1 MSLNTTT
8 RLALLGAC
16 LLWAVSFVATKI
28 ALEVVPPLTVV
39 SLRLII
45 ASMCFLPFLAAGGRW
60 RTIAD
65 RSTMLKLFGL
75 SLFGAGLH
83 YGFQTV
89 GLQTTNASNASVY
102 VATGPITILLLAVV
116 FLGERLNARKILGI
130 LIAIA
135 GVLVVMGFETLS
147 GFDLGGDLV
156 GDLLVFASI
165 VMWGCF
171 TVFGK
176 KVTDFLGALT
186 VTAAVTLI
194 GATWMAPV
202 GWMEMQRTGF
212 SLGEITPNAWAA
224 IIYLGAA
231 CNFLAVLLYFTA
243 LQRTE
248 SQKVGVYLYSIPPM
262 TAVAAALVL
271 GEPITFGLIVG
282 TVLVIAG
289 VALTERG

>member
-1 MSLNTTT
+1 VTAGT

-16 LLWAVSFVATKI
+16 TLWAVSFVATKI
-28 ALEVVPPLTVV
+28 ALEVAPPLTVV
-39 SLRLII
+39 SLRLLV
-45 ASMCFLPFLAAGGRW
+45 AAVFFLAILAAGDRW
-60 RTIAD
+60 RAVAD
-65 RSTMLKLFGL
+65 RPILLRLFGL

-116 FLGERLNARKILGI
+116 FLGEKLTERKILGI
-130 LIAIA
+130 VIAVA
-135 GVLVVMGFETLS
+135 GVLVVMGPETLA
-147 GFDLGGDLV
+147 GFELDSDV
-156 GDLLVFASI
+156 TGDLLVLASI

-176 KVTDFLGALT
+176 RITDQLGALT
-186 VTAAVTLI
+186 VTASVTLI
-194 GATWMAPV
+194 GALWMAPV
-202 GWMEMQRTGF
+202 GWLEMHRTGF
-212 SLGEITPNAWAA
+212 ALTEITPTAWGA
-224 IIYLGAA
+224 IAYLGAG

-248 SQKVGVYLYSIPPM
+248 SQVVGVYLYSIPPM
-262 TAVAAALVL
+262 TAVAAAVVL
-271 GEPITFGLIVG
+271 GEPITLGLVVG

>member
-1 MSLNTTT
+1 MKTGT

-16 LLWAVSFVATKI
+16 FLWAISLVATKI

-39 SLRLII
+39 SLRLLI
-45 ASMCFLPFLAAGGRW
+45 ASVFFLPLLALTGRW
-60 RTIAD
+60 RRIAD
-65 RSTMLKLFGL
+65 WGILAKLFGL

-116 FLGERLNARKILGI
+116 FLSESLNARKIVGI
-130 LIAIA
+130 VIAMA
-135 GVLVVMGFETLS
+135 GVLVVMGLDTITGFEL
-147 GFDLGGDLV
+147 DDNLL

-176 KVTDFLGALT
+176 KITDRLGALT
-186 VTAAVTLI
+186 VTATVTLI
-194 GATWMAPV
+194 GAVWMTPV
-202 GWMEMQRTGF
+202 GLIEMQRTGF
-212 SLGEITPNAWAA
+212 SLAEVTPTAWTAVA
-224 IIYLGAA
+224 YLGGC

-243 LQRTE
+243 LGHTE
-248 SQKVGVYLYSIPPM
+248 SQKVGVYLYAIPPM

-271 GEPITFGLIVG
+271 AEPITLGLVVG
-282 TVLVIAG
+282 TLLVIGG

>member
-1 MSLNTTT
+1 LNAKT

-16 LLWAVSFVATKI
+16 FLWAVSFVATKI
-28 ALEVVPPLTVV
+28 ALEAVPPLTVV
-39 SLRLII
+39 SLRLLI
-45 ASMCFLPFLAAGGRW
+45 ASVCFLPLLVLTGRW
-60 RTIAD
+60 RRVTD
-65 RSTMLKLFGL
+65 GKTLLKIFGL

-102 VATGPITILLLAVV
+102 VATGPITILLLAVI
-116 FLGERLNARKILGI
+116 FLGEKLNARKILGI
-130 LIAIA
+130 IIAIA
-135 GVLVVMGFETLS
+135 GVLVVMGLETVAEFSLD
-147 GFDLGGDLV
+147 GNLIGDI
-156 GDLLVFASI
+156 LVFASI

-176 KVTDFLGALT
+176 RVTDQLGALT
-186 VTAAVTLI
+186 ITATVTLI

-202 GWMEMQRTGF
+202 GWFEMQSTGF
-212 SLGEITPNAWAA
+212 SLAGITPTAWVAV
-224 IIYLGAA
+224 IYLGAA

-243 LQRTE
+243 LQKTE

-271 GEPITFGLIVG
+271 GEPITLGLVVG

>member
-1 MSLNTTT
+1 MSPST

-16 LLWAVSFVATKI
+16 FLWAVSFVATKI
-28 ALEVVPPLTVV
+28 ALDVVPPLTVV
-39 SLRLII
+39 SLRLLI
-45 ASMCFLPFLAAGGRW
+45 AAGCFLPVLMTGGRW
-60 RTIAD
+60 KTVAD
-65 RSTMLKLFGL
+65 GPTLLKLLGL

-116 FLGERLNARKILGI
+116 FLGEKLNVRKILGI
-130 LIAIA
+130 VIAVA
-135 GVLVVMGFETLS
+135 GVLVVMGMDTITGFE
-147 GFDLGGDLV
+147 LGGNLV

-176 KVTDFLGALT
+176 KVTDQLGALT

-194 GATWMAPV
+194 GATWMAPI
-202 GWMEMQRTGF
+202 GWLEMQRTGF
-212 SLGEITPNAWAA
+212 GLAEVTPTAWAA
-224 IIYLGAA
+224 VIYLGAA

-243 LQRTE
+243 LQKTE
-248 SQKVGVYLYSIPPM
+248 SQKVGIYLYAIPPM
-262 TAVAAALVL
+262 TAVSAALVL
-271 GEPITFGLIVG
+271 GEPITLGLVAG

>member
-1 MSLNTTT
+1 LNAKT

-16 LLWAVSFVATKI
+16 FLWAISFVATKI

-39 SLRLII
+39 SLRLLV
-45 ASMCFLPFLAAGGRW
+45 AAVFFLPLLVFTGRW
-60 RTIAD
+60 RRIAD
-65 RSTMLKLFGL
+65 GKTLVKLFGL

-102 VATGPITILLLAVV
+102 VATGPITILLLAVI
-116 FLGERLNARKILGI
+116 FLGEKLNPRKIIGI
-130 LIAIA
+130 VIAIV
-135 GVLVVMGFETLS
+135 GVLVVMGLDTITDFKLD
-147 GFDLGGDLV
+147 GNLIGDV
-156 GDLLVFASI
+156 LVFASI

-176 KVTDFLGALT
+176 RITDKLGALT
-186 VTAAVTLI
+186 VTATVTLI
-194 GATWMAPV
+194 GATWMTPV
-202 GWMEMQRTGF
+202 GLLEMQRTGF
-212 SLGEITPNAWAA
+212 TLAGITPTAWAA
-224 IIYLGAA
+224 VIYLGAA

-243 LQRTE
+243 LQKTE

-262 TAVAAALVL
+262 TAVAAAIVL
-271 GEPITFGLIVG
+271 GEPITLGLVVG

-289 VALTERG
+289 VSLTERG

>member
-1 MSLNTTT
+1 LNAST

-16 LLWAVSFVATKI
+16 FLWAVSFVATKI

-39 SLRLII
+39 SLRLLI
-45 ASMCFLPFLAAGGRW
+45 ASVCFLPILATGGRW
-60 RTIAD
+60 RAAAKRT
-65 RSTMLKLFGL
+65 TLLKLFGL

-116 FLGERLNARKILGI
+116 FLGEKVNARKVLGI
-130 LIAIA
+130 AIAIA
-135 GVLVVMGFETLS
+135 GVLVVMGLETVTGFELD
-147 GFDLGGDLV
+147 GNLV
-156 GDLLVFASI
+156 GDILVFASI
-165 VMWGCF
+165 VMWACF

-176 KVTDFLGALT
+176 RITDQLGALT
-186 VTAAVTLI
+186 VTAAITLI
-194 GATWMAPV
+194 GAAWMTPV
-202 GWMEMQRTGF
+202 GWLEMQRTDF
-212 SLGEITPNAWAA
+212 SLAELTPTAWAA
-224 IIYLGAA
+224 VGYLGAG

-243 LQRTE
+243 LQKTE
-248 SQKVGVYLYSIPPM
+248 SQKVGVYLYSIPLM
-262 TAVAAALVL
+262 TAVVAALVL
-271 GEPITFGLIVG
+271 SESITLGLVVG

>member
-1 MSLNTTT
+1 VKTGT

-16 LLWAVSFVATKI
+16 VLWAISFVATKI

-39 SLRLII
+39 SLRLLV
-45 ASMCFLPFLAAGGRW
+45 AAVFFLPLLAFTGRW
-60 RTIAD
+60 RRVAD
-65 RSTMLKLFGL
+65 RGVLLKLFGL

-102 VATGPITILLLAVV
+102 VATGPITILLLAVL
-116 FLGERLNARKILGI
+116 FLGEKLNSRKVVGI
-130 LIAIA
+130 VIAMA
-135 GVLVVMGFETLS
+135 GVLMVMGLDTLAGFELD
-147 GFDLGGDLV
+147 GNLM

-176 KVTDFLGALT
+176 KITGELGALT

-194 GATWMAPV
+194 GAAWMAPV
-202 GWMEMQRTGF
+202 GWIEIQRTGF
-212 SLGEITPNAWAA
+212 SLAGITPVAWLA
-224 IIYLGAA
+224 IAYLGAC

-243 LQRTE
+243 LGHTE
-248 SQKVGVYLYSIPPM
+248 SQKVGVYLYAIPPM

-271 GEPITFGLIVG
+271 AEPITLGLVVG
-282 TVLVIAG
+282 TLLVIGG

>member
-1 MSLNTTT
+1 VTSTT

-16 LLWAVSFVATKI
+16 FLWAVSFVATKI

-39 SLRLII
+39 SLRLLI
-45 ASMCFLPFLAAGGRW
+45 ASACFLSILATGGRW
-60 RTIAD
+60 RAAANRT
-65 RSTMLKLFGL
+65 TLLKLLGL

-116 FLGERLNARKILGI
+116 FLGEKLNIRKILGI
-130 LIAIA
+130 VIAIA
-135 GVLVVMGFETLS
+135 GILVVVGLDTLAAFELR
-147 GFDLGGDLV
+147 GDLI

-176 KVTDFLGALT
+176 RITDKLGALT

-194 GATWMAPV
+194 GAVWMTPL
-202 GWMEMQRTGF
+202 GWLEMQRTGF
-212 SLGEITPNAWAA
+212 SLTDLTPTAWAA
-224 IIYLGAA
+224 VIYLGAA

-243 LQRTE
+243 LQKTE

-262 TAVAAALVL
+262 TAVAAAMFL
-271 GEPITFGLIVG
+271 GEPITLGLVVG

>member
-1 MSLNTTT
+1 MSPST

-16 LLWAVSFVATKI
+16 FLWAVSFVATKI

-39 SLRLII
+39 SLRLLI
-45 ASMCFLPFLAAGGRW
+45 AAGCFLPVLMTGGRW
-60 RTIAD
+60 KTAANGP
-65 RSTMLKLFGL
+65 TLLKLLGL

-116 FLGERLNARKILGI
+116 FLGEKLNVRKILGI
-130 LIAIA
+130 VIAVA
-135 GVLVVMGFETLS
+135 GVLVVMGMDTITGFELD
-147 GFDLGGDLV
+147 GNLV

-176 KVTDFLGALT
+176 KVTDQLGALT

-194 GATWMAPV
+194 GAAWMTPV
-202 GWMEMQRTGF
+202 GVLEMQRTGF
-212 SLGEITPNAWAA
+212 SLAEITPTAWAA
-224 IIYLGAA
+224 VTYLGAA

-262 TAVAAALVL
+262 TAVAAAMVL
-271 GEPITFGLIVG
+271 GEPITLGLIVG
-282 TVLVIAG
+282 TALVIAG
-289 VALTERG
+289 VSLTERG

>member
-1 MSLNTTT
+1 MKATT

-16 LLWAVSFVATKI
+16 FLWAVSWVATKI

-39 SLRLII
+39 SLRLLI
-45 ASMCFLPFLAAGGRW
+45 ASACFLPIIATGGRW
-60 RTIAD
+60 RRIAN
-65 RSTMLKLFGL
+65 RTTLLKLLGL
-75 SLFGAGLH
+75 SLVGAGLH

-102 VATGPITILLLAVV
+102 VATGPITILLLAVL
-116 FLGERLNARKILGI
+116 FLSERLNARKLFG
-130 LIAIA
+130 IAIA
-135 GVLVVMGFETLS
+135 IGGVLVVMGPETLS
-147 GFDLGGDLV
+147 GFELGGTLM

-176 KVTDFLGALT
+176 RVTDELGALT

-194 GATWMAPV
+194 GAAWMTPI
-202 GWMEMQRTGF
+202 GWYEMQRTGF
-212 SLGEITPNAWAA
+212 NLAELTPTAWAA
-224 IIYLGAA
+224 VIYLGAA

-243 LQRTE
+243 LQKTE

-262 TAVAAALVL
+262 TAVAAAVVL
-271 GEPITFGLIVG
+271 AEPITLGLVVG

>member
-1 MSLNTTT
+1 MNAST

-16 LLWAVSFVATKI
+16 FLWAVSFVATKI
-28 ALEVVPPLTVV
+28 ALDVVPPLTVV
-39 SLRLII
+39 SLRLLI
-45 ASMCFLPFLAAGGRW
+45 ASVCFLPILATGGRW
-60 RTIAD
+60 RAVANRT
-65 RSTMLKLFGL
+65 TLLKLFGL

-102 VATGPITILLLAVV
+102 VATGPITILLLAVI
-116 FLGERLNARKILGI
+116 FLGERLNARKLLGI
-130 LIAIA
+130 AIAIA
-135 GVLVVMGFETLS
+135 GVLVVMGPDTFSAFELS
-147 GFDLGGDLV
+147 GNLT

-176 KVTDFLGALT
+176 RVTDELGALT

-194 GATWMAPV
+194 GAAWMTPA
-202 GWMEMQRTGF
+202 GLHEMQRAGF
-212 SLGEITPNAWAA
+212 SLAELTPTAWAA
-224 IIYLGAA
+224 VGYLGAG

-243 LQRTE
+243 LQKTE

-262 TAVAAALVL
+262 TAVAAAVVL
-271 GEPITFGLIVG
+271 GEPTTLGLVVG
-282 TVLVIAG
+282 TALVIAG

>member
-1 MSLNTTT
+1 LNAKT

-16 LLWAVSFVATKI
+16 FLWAISFVATKI

-39 SLRLII
+39 SLRLLV
-45 ASMCFLPFLAAGGRW
+45 AAVFFLPLLVFTGR
-60 RTIAD
+60 RRRIAD
-65 RSTMLKLFGL
+65 GKTLVKLFGL

-102 VATGPITILLLAVV
+102 VATGPITILLLAVI
-116 FLGERLNARKILGI
+116 FLGEKLNPRKIIGI
-130 LIAIA
+130 VIAIV
-135 GVLVVMGFETLS
+135 GVLVVMGLDTITDFKLD
-147 GFDLGGDLV
+147 GNLIGDV
-156 GDLLVFASI
+156 LVFASI

-176 KVTDFLGALT
+176 RITDKLGALT
-186 VTAAVTLI
+186 VTATVTLI
-194 GATWMAPV
+194 GATWMTPV
-202 GWMEMQRTGF
+202 GLLEMQRTGF
-212 SLGEITPNAWAA
+212 TLAGITPTAWAA
-224 IIYLGAA
+224 VIYLGAA

-243 LQRTE
+243 LQKTE

-262 TAVAAALVL
+262 TAVAAALAL
-271 GEPITFGLIVG
+271 GEPITLGLVVG
-282 TVLVIAG
+282 TILVIVG

>member
-1 MSLNTTT
+1 MLKQIKWPALIAISLW
-8 RLALLGAC
+8 GG
-16 LLWAVSFVATKI
+16 SFIATKI

-39 SLRLII
+39 SLRLLI
-45 ASMCFLPFLAAGGRW
+45 AAVFFLPLLVLTGRW
-60 RTIAD
+60 RRIAD
-65 RSTMLKLFGL
+65 RWILLKLLGL

-116 FLGERLNARKILGI
+116 FLGEKLNARKILGI
-130 LIAIA
+130 VIAMA
-135 GVLVVMGFETLS
+135 GVLVVMGLDTVTGFELD
-147 GFDLGGDLV
+147 GNLV

-176 KVTDFLGALT
+176 KITGELGALT
-186 VTAAVTLI
+186 VTASVTLI
-194 GATWMAPV
+194 GAAWMAPV
-202 GWMEMQRTGF
+202 GWIEIQRTGF
-212 SLGEITPNAWAA
+212 SLAGITPLAWLA
-224 IIYLGAA
+224 IAYLGAC

-243 LQRTE
+243 LGHTE
-248 SQKVGVYLYSIPPM
+248 SQKVGVYLYAIPPM

-271 GEPITFGLIVG
+271 AEPITLGLVVG
-282 TVLVIAG
+282 TLLVIGG

>member
-1 MSLNTTT
+1 MNAKT

-16 LLWAVSFVATKI
+16 FLWAISFVATKI

-39 SLRLII
+39 SLRLLV
-45 ASMCFLPFLAAGGRW
+45 AAVFFLPLLVFTGR
-60 RTIAD
+60 RRRIAD
-65 RSTMLKLFGL
+65 GKTLVKLFGL

-102 VATGPITILLLAVV
+102 VATGPITILLLAVI
-116 FLGERLNARKILGI
+116 FLGEKLNPRKIIGI
-130 LIAIA
+130 VIAIV
-135 GVLVVMGFETLS
+135 GVLVVMGLDTITDFKLD
-147 GFDLGGDLV
+147 GNLIGDV
-156 GDLLVFASI
+156 LVFASI

-176 KVTDFLGALT
+176 RITDKLGALT
-186 VTAAVTLI
+186 VTATVTLI
-194 GATWMAPV
+194 GATWMTPV
-202 GWMEMQRTGF
+202 GLLEMQRTGF
-212 SLGEITPNAWAA
+212 TLAGITPTAWAA
-224 IIYLGAA
+224 VIYLGAA

-243 LQRTE
+243 LQKTE

-262 TAVAAALVL
+262 TAVAAALAL
-271 GEPITFGLIVG
+271 GEPITLGLVVG
-282 TVLVIAG
+282 TILVIVG

>member
-1 MSLNTTT
+1 MSPST

-16 LLWAVSFVATKI
+16 FLWAVSFVATKI

-39 SLRLII
+39 SLRLLI
-45 ASMCFLPFLAAGGRW
+45 AAGCFLPVLMTGGRW
-60 RTIAD
+60 KTVAN
-65 RSTMLKLFGL
+65 RSTLLKLLGL

-116 FLGERLNARKILGI
+116 FLGEKLNVRKILGI
-130 LIAIA
+130 VIAVA
-135 GVLVVMGFETLS
+135 GVLVVMGMDTITGFELD
-147 GFDLGGDLV
+147 GNLV

-176 KVTDFLGALT
+176 KVTDQLGALT

-194 GATWMAPV
+194 GAAWMTPV
-202 GWMEMQRTGF
+202 GVLEMQRTGF
-212 SLGEITPNAWAA
+212 SLAEITPTAWAA
-224 IIYLGAA
+224 VTYLGAA

-262 TAVAAALVL
+262 TAVAAAMVL
-271 GEPITFGLIVG
+271 GEPITLGLIVG
-282 TVLVIAG
+282 TTLVIAG
-289 VALTERG
+289 VSLTERG

>member
-1 MSLNTTT
+1 MSATT

-28 ALEVVPPLTVV
+28 ALAVVPPLTVV
-39 SLRLII
+39 SLRLLV
-45 ASMCFLPFLAAGGRW
+45 AAACFLPLLVLTGRW
-60 RTIAD
+60 RRIEGPGVV
-65 RSTMLKLFGL
+65 LKLVGL

-102 VATGPITILLLAVV
+102 VATGPITIALLAVLL
-116 FLGERLNARKILGI
+116 LGERLTPRKIAGI
-130 LIAIA
+130 AVA
-135 GVLVVMGFETLS
+135 VVGVLVVMGPRTLLGFE
-147 GFDLGGDLV
+147 LGGSLA
-156 GDLLVFASI
+156 GDLLVLLSI

-176 KVTDFLGALT
+176 RLTDSLGALT

-202 GWMEMQRTGF
+202 GWFELERTGF
-212 SLGEITPNAWAA
+212 NLASVTPLAWTA
-224 IIYLGAA
+224 IGYLGAG

-243 LQRTE
+243 LGRTE

-262 TAVAAALVL
+262 TAVVAALVL
-271 GEPITFGLIVG
+271 DEPITLGLVVG
-282 TVLVIAG
+282 TALVIAG

>member
-1 MSLNTTT
+1 VNGKT

-16 LLWAVSFVATKI
+16 FLWAVSFVATKI

-39 SLRLII
+39 SLRLLI
-45 ASMCFLPFLAAGGRW
+45 ASICFFPLLVFTGRW
-60 RTIAD
+60 RRITDRTTLFKIA
-65 RSTMLKLFGL
+65 GL

-116 FLGERLNARKILGI
+116 FLGEKLNARKILGI
-130 LIAIA
+130 ITAIA
-135 GVLVVMGFETLS
+135 GVLVVMGLDTVV
-147 GFDLGGDLV
+147 GFRLDGGLT
-156 GDLLVFASI
+156 GDILVFASI
-165 VMWGCF
+165 IMWGCF

-176 KVTDFLGALT
+176 KVTDRLGALT
-186 VTAAVTLI
+186 VTATVTLI
-194 GATWMAPV
+194 GAAWMTPV
-202 GWMEMQRTGF
+202 GLLEMQRTGF
-212 SLGEITPNAWAA
+212 ALAEITPTAWAA
-224 IIYLGAA
+224 LVYLGAG

-262 TAVAAALVL
+262 TAVAAATVL
-271 GEPITFGLIVG
+271 GEPITLGLVVG

>member
-1 MSLNTTT
+1 MNATT

-16 LLWAVSFVATKI
+16 FLWAISFVATKI
-28 ALEVVPPLTVV
+28 ALVVVPPLTVV
-39 SLRLII
+39 SLRLLV
-45 ASMCFLPFLAAGGRW
+45 ASVCFLPLLVLTGRW
-60 RTIAD
+60 RRITD
-65 RSTMLKLFGL
+65 RTDLVKLVGL

-89 GLQTTNASNASVY
+89 GLLTTNASNASVY
-102 VATGPITILLLAVV
+102 VATGPITIALLAVLL
-116 FLGERLNARKILGI
+116 LGERLNAVKMLGI
-130 LIAIA
+130 AVAVA
-135 GVLVVMGFETLS
+135 GVLVVMGPRTVLGFELS
-147 GFDLGGDLV
+147 GDLA
-156 GDLLVFASI
+156 GDLLVLASI

-176 KVTDFLGALT
+176 KITDRLGALT

-194 GATWMAPV
+194 GASWMTPV
-202 GWMEMQRTGF
+202 GCVEMQRTGF
-212 SLGEITPNAWAA
+212 SLTAITPQAWAA
-224 IIYLGAA
+224 IAYLGAG

-243 LQRTE
+243 LGRTE

-262 TAVAAALVL
+262 TAAVAALVL
-271 GEPITFGLIVG
+271 GEPITLGLVVG

>member
-1 MSLNTTT
+1 MNAKT

-16 LLWAVSFVATKI
+16 FLWAISFVATKI

-39 SLRLII
+39 SLRLLV
-45 ASMCFLPFLAAGGRW
+45 AAVFFLPLLVFTGRW
-60 RTIAD
+60 RRIAD
-65 RSTMLKLFGL
+65 GKTLVKLFGL

-102 VATGPITILLLAVV
+102 VATGPITILLLAVI
-116 FLGERLNARKILGI
+116 FLGEKLNPRKIIGI
-130 LIAIA
+130 VIAIV
-135 GVLVVMGFETLS
+135 GVLVVMGLDTITDFKLD
-147 GFDLGGDLV
+147 GNLIGDV
-156 GDLLVFASI
+156 LVFASI

-176 KVTDFLGALT
+176 RITDKLGALT
-186 VTAAVTLI
+186 VTATVTLI
-194 GATWMAPV
+194 GATWMTPV
-202 GWMEMQRTGF
+202 GLLEMQRTGF
-212 SLGEITPNAWAA
+212 TLAGITPTAWAA
-224 IIYLGAA
+224 VIYLGAA

-243 LQRTE
+243 LQKTE

-262 TAVAAALVL
+262 TAVAATLML
-271 GEPITFGLIVG
+271 GEPITFGLVVG

-289 VALTERG
+289 VSLTERG

>member
-1 MSLNTTT
+1 MTAST

-16 LLWAVSFVATKI
+16 FLWAVSFVATKI

-39 SLRLII
+39 SLRLLI
-45 ASMCFLPFLAAGGRW
+45 AAGCFLPVLMTGGRW
-60 RTIAD
+60 KTAANGP
-65 RSTMLKLFGL
+65 TLLKLLGL

-116 FLGERLNARKILGI
+116 FLGEKLNARKILGI
-130 LIAIA
+130 VIAVA
-135 GVLVVMGFETLS
+135 GVLAVMGMDTIT
-147 GFDLGGDLV
+147 GFSLDGNLT

-176 KVTDFLGALT
+176 KVTDELGALT
-186 VTAAVTLI
+186 LTAAVTLI
-194 GATWMAPV
+194 GAAWMTPV
-202 GWMEMQRTGF
+202 GLIEMQHTGF
-212 SLGEITPNAWAA
+212 SLAEITPTAWTAVV
-224 IIYLGAA
+224 YLGAA

-243 LQRTE
+243 LQHTE

-271 GEPITFGLIVG
+271 GEPITLGLVVG
-282 TVLVIAG
+282 TGLVIAG

>member
-1 MSLNTTT
+1 VKTGT

-16 LLWAVSFVATKI
+16 LLWAISFVATKI

-39 SLRLII
+39 SLRLLI
-45 ASMCFLPFLAAGGRW
+45 AAGCFLPVLMTAGRW
-60 RTIAD
+60 RAVAD
-65 RSTMLKLFGL
+65 RATLLKLVGL

-116 FLGERLNARKILGI
+116 FLGEKLTARKLGGI
-130 LIAIA
+130 AIAIA
-135 GVLVVMGFETLS
+135 GVLVVMGPETLMAFEIE
-147 GFDLGGDLV
+147 GNLL

-176 KVTDFLGALT
+176 KITDELGALT

-194 GATWMAPV
+194 GASWMAPV
-202 GWMEMQRTGF
+202 GWFEMQRTGF
-212 SLGEITPNAWAA
+212 SLADLTPTAWAA
-224 IIYLGAA
+224 VAYLGAA

-243 LQRTE
+243 LQKTE
-248 SQKVGVYLYSIPPM
+248 SQKVGVYLYAIPPM

-271 GEPITFGLIVG
+271 SEPITLGLVVG

>member
-1 MSLNTTT
+1 VNAST
-8 RLALLGAC
+8 RSALLGAC
-16 LLWAVSFVATKI
+16 FLWAISFVATKI

-39 SLRLII
+39 SLRLLI
-45 ASMCFLPFLAAGGRW
+45 AAACFLPILLTGGRW
-60 RTIAD
+60 RTIAN
-65 RSTMLKLFGL
+65 RATLLKLFGL

-102 VATGPITILLLAVV
+102 VATGPITILLLAVI
-116 FLGERLNARKILGI
+116 FLGEKLSARKILGI
-130 LIAIA
+130 AIAIA
-135 GVLVVMGFETLS
+135 GVLVVMGMDTITGFELD
-147 GFDLGGDLV
+147 GNLM
-156 GDLLVFASI
+156 GDLLVFVSI

-176 KVTDFLGALT
+176 KVTDELGALT

-194 GATWMAPV
+194 GATWMTPV
-202 GWMEMQRTGF
+202 GWLEMQRAGF
-212 SLGEITPNAWAA
+212 SLVDLTPTAWAA
-224 IIYLGAA
+224 VAYLGFA

-248 SQKVGVYLYSIPPM
+248 SQKVGVYLYAIPPM

-271 GEPITFGLIVG
+271 SEPITLGLVVG

>member
-1 MSLNTTT
+1 MTTGT

-16 LLWAVSFVATKI
+16 FLWAISFVATKI

-39 SLRLII
+39 SLRLLI
-45 ASMCFLPFLAAGGRW
+45 AAVFFLPLLAFTGRW
-60 RTIAD
+60 RRVAD
-65 RSTMLKLFGL
+65 GKILLKLFGL

-116 FLGERLNARKILGI
+116 FLAEKLNARKVLGI
-130 LIAIA
+130 VIAMA
-135 GVLVVMGFETLS
+135 GVLVVMGLDTVTGFEL
-147 GFDLGGDLV
+147 DGDLV

-176 KVTDFLGALT
+176 KITGELGALT
-186 VTAAVTLI
+186 VTATVTLV

-202 GWMEMQRTGF
+202 GWVEIQRTGF
-212 SLGEITPNAWAA
+212 SLAEITPLAWLA
-224 IIYLGAA
+224 IAYLGAC

-243 LQRTE
+243 LGHTE
-248 SQKVGVYLYSIPPM
+248 SQKVGVYLYAIPPM

-271 GEPITFGLIVG
+271 SEPITLGLVVG
-282 TVLVIAG
+282 TILVIAG